1 MNDSYL
7 EVLKQYEGEVTNV
20 RRGRGAWI
28 CEYPDGPRLLK
39 EYRGTVKRLEFEDAV
54 LGQLEEQGICRTDR
68 YVRNLEDVYSETLV
82 FRAGMQSQ
90 RPAGNPVLHQTD
102 RSTPPGTTGNSV
114 AGGMELWFYGATGS
128 VGGDG
133 TP

>member
-28 CEYPDGPRLLK
+28 CEYPDGLRLLK

-68 YVRNLEDVYSETLV
+68 YVRNLED
-82 FRAGMQSQ
+82 
-90 RPAGNPVLHQTD
+90 
-102 RSTPPGTTGNSV
+102 
-114 AGGMELWFYGATGS
+114 
-128 VGGDG
+128 
-133 TP
+133 